1 MIGLK
6 EGSFLGYAV
15 ADLGKGVTTV
25 YRGGHISFRVD
36 AARGGIITPRGDA
49 LVYDEKGA
57 HLVPGGD
64 FTGPS
69 LFVTPSRYVPERPS
83 FARSMGFVSDPSGS
97 LVWIQQ
103 DISNVPGHW
112 SEDRGGTRSRN
123 YRNRETWVDLFNID
137 TGEIVLMADILGDW
151 GVAGALEERTADARI
166 A

>member
-64 FTGPS
+64 FTRPS
-69 LFVTPSRYVPERPS
+69 LFVTPSRYVTTRSGFVP
-83 FARSMGFVSDPSGS
+83 SMGFATDPSGPWFGS
-97 LVWIQQ
+97 NRIPMGAGSGTMREDGFDPGTTGLGRHGWIFS
-103 DISNVPGHW
+103 ISTP
-112 SEDRGGTRSRN
+112 
-123 YRNRETWVDLFNID
+123 
-137 TGEIVLMADILGDW
+137 
-151 GVAGALEERTADARI
+151 ARLS
-166 A
+166 